1 MWALYLHRTKLR
13 GLLMHRPLLLGTLLA
28 LSGCA
33 SMDLPSLSQ
42 LTPFA
47 TSAPKVETADIGVTE
62 CDRLTASSLNPYA
75 NSPDVPIDDLDA
87 EPAIAACEADLKAH
101 PGHPRLQVQLARA
114 LVKDNQFDRAFTL
127 RQQSAQAGY
136 PYGIY
141 ALAYSQY
148 KGEGSTIDYSAALA
162 NFQKAAN
169 SGAPVAWNLIG
180 HFYNQGLGVE
190 RDIDKAISALRKAAE
205 DEFKTKRGTNS
216 MTYVASLLRERDGW
230 GDKREARRWYGR
242 AAEQGS
248 GLGMNGM
255 GLLALDEDRHNEA
268 LQWFLRAADAGFIT
282 GHYNVGQAYRYGWG
296 VQRDL
301 GQAAQ
306 WYRQAA
312 EKGHIEASLQLGR
325 MYATGS
331 GVAQNPTEA
340 MRWFTMHAPTVTIS
354 E

>member
-1 MWALYLHRTKLR
+1 MY
-13 GLLMHRPLLLGTLLA
+13 RPLLPCALLA

-33 SMDLPSLSQ
+33 TTDLSSLSQ
-42 LTPFA
+42 LTSFA
-47 TSAPKVETADIGVTE
+47 TSGPKVEVADIGVTE
-62 CDRLTASSLNPYA
+62 CDRLTASALNPDA
-75 NSPDVPIDDLDA
+75 NSPDVPIDDLD
-87 EPAIAACEADLKAH
+87 PRRAIAACESDLKTH
-101 PGHPRLQVQLARA
+101 PSHPRLQAQLARA
-114 LVKDNQFDRAFTL
+114 LAKDNQFDLAFTL

-148 KGEGSTIDYSAALA
+148 KGEGTAIDYGVALT
-162 NFQKAAN
+162 NFQKAADN
-169 SGAPVAWNLIG
+169 GVSTAWNLIG
-180 HFYNQGLGVE
+180 HFHNRGLGVE

-205 DEFKTKRGTNS
+205 DEFNTKRGTNS
-216 MTYVASLLRERDGW
+216 MAYVGSLLHERDGW

-242 AAEQGS
+242 AAEQGN

-255 GLLALDEDRHNEA
+255 GLLALKEDKHSEA
-268 LQWFLRAADAGFIT
+268 LRWFLRAADAGFIT

-301 GQAAQ
+301 RQAAQ

-312 EKGHIEASLQLGR
+312 EKGHVEASLQLGR

-331 GVAQNPTEA
+331 GVVQNPAEA
-340 MRWFTMHAPTVTIS
+340 MRWFNMHAPTVAIS